1 MPVIPAVTAGDDA
14 AGAALLAVA
23 LAATFRAAF
32 DFGFGRFALGLD
44 FAVCLEPELPF
55 DEGLDATGSPF

>member
-1 MPVIPAVTAGDDA
+1 MPVIPAVTSGEDA
-14 AGAALLAVA
+14 PRVALLAAA

-44 FAVCLEPELPF
+44 FVVFLEPELPF
-55 DEGLDATGSPF
+55 DEGLDATAVPF